1 MRTKEFLNQLD
12 HDRIIASIRAAEAQ
26 TSGQIRVYIQRGKF
40 EGDALAEAL
49 SQFQRLGMKETS
61 ERNGVLIFVIPR
73 AQKFAVIGD
82 EGIHAKCGGEFWDR
96 LVNAMR
102 DHFVGSH
109 FTDALV
115 EAIEE
120 AGKALSLHF
129 PRRSEPKNELP
140 DEIVEG

>member
-1 MRTKEFLNQLD
+1 MEK
-12 HDRIIASIRAAEAQ
+12 
-26 TSGQIRVYIQRGKF
+26 
-40 EGDALAEAL
+40 
-49 SQFQRLGMKETS
+49 TS

-82 EGIHAKCGGEFWDR
+82 EGIHAKCGDEFWDR

-102 DHFVGSH
+102 DHFVRSN

-120 AGKALSLHF
+120 AGKALWPSIFQERASRKTSCRTRSSKGDLVGGQRL
-129 PRRSEPKNELP
+129 PCASAATTLSSRRDRRLRSTDAGLKQQMEARPPYHKHPLQTTSFWC
-140 DEIVEG
+140 